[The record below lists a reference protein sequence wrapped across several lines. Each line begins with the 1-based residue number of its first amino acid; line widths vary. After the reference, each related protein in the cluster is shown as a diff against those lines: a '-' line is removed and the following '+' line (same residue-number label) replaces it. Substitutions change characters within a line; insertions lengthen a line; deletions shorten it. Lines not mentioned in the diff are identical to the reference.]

1 MCAVVSSE
9 LKLTRWKCLVVKGS
23 CRQKCMLEGSELKN
37 IPLSKFFVGVRVTA
51 WYVCVCGC
59 NCSMTQFDLSCSA

>member
-1 MCAVVSSE
+1 
-9 LKLTRWKCLVVKGS
+9 
-23 CRQKCMLEGSELKN
+23 MLEGSELKN